1 MRTLGQ
7 FYREKIVGR
16 NDLLTREFPDYRGES
31 EIVKDLFGWKLYS
44 GKNYIEC
51 RSKEEARFLQIYFDA
66 GMTDVSVPADNEY
79 LKSILPDLEYLKT
92 EIDKIIGHYV
102 DGVFNRKIRERIR
115 HEVYQEIIK

>member
-16 NDLLTREFPDYRGES
+16 NDLFTREFPDYRGES

-51 RSKEEARFLQIYFDA
+51 RSKEEAQFLQIYFDA
-66 GMTDVSVPADNEY
+66 GMTDVSVPEDNEY

>member
-7 FYREKIVGR
+7 FYREKIAGR
-16 NDLLTREFPDYRGES
+16 NDLFTREFPDYYRES

-66 GMTDVSVPADNEY
+66 GMADVSVPADNEY